1 MEDAQYNNAIQEKNS
16 NVLKELH
23 VVPSEAKAS
32 CELDKEQLNR
42 SIEAWDEIGEL
53 TSEVASSM
61 IARQA
66 SVICERFMDNI
77 ESQEQRPPLK
87 KRKLSSPETND
98 TLPSSTLVS
107 SDENSDANSETT
119 PSNLSI
125 QIDRMGR
132 MSKIA
137 LQLENCRRLLRA
149 EMVAMAEDHEM
160 GGSIKLDV

>member
-1 MEDAQYNNAIQEKNS
+1 MEDAQYNNAILEKNS
-16 NVLKELH
+16 NMLKELH

-77 ESQEQRPPLK
+77 ESQEQRPLK

-107 SDENSDANSETT
+107 CDENSDASSETA

-160 GGSIKLDV
+160 GGPIKLDV